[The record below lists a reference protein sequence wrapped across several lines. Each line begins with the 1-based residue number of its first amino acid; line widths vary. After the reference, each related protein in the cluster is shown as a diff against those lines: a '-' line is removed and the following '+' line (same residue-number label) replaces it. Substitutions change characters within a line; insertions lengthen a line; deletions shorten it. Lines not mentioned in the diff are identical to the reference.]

1 MAYKDPKT
9 LTDQELQDALKKNK
23 SAYTVISV
31 IVSLL
36 IGVAAYS
43 TMKKGF
49 SFFSVYP
56 LIFAPIIISRYKQ
69 YREVLTEIEE
79 RSKK

>member
-9 LTDQELQDALKKNK
+9 LTDQELQEALKKNK
-23 SAYTVISV
+23 AAYTVMSV

-36 IGVAAYS
+36 VGVAAYS
-43 TMKKGF
+43 TLKKGF

-56 LIFAPIIISRYKQ
+56 LIFAPIVISRYKQ
-69 YREVLTEIEE
+69 YKEVLNEINE
-79 RSKK
+79 RNKI